1 MEPKKKLGF
10 SKVEDQGDDFLRYS
24 RSLPYEQRLMYMQE
38 LRRRAWGDKYEN
50 ADLSRSE
57 KKQVQFITI
66 EENESLE
73 SFFKRFNDLKR

>member
-1 MEPKKKLGF
+1 MDMKKKLGF

-24 RSLPYEQRLMYMQE
+24 RNLSHNERLMYMQE

-57 KKQVQFITI
+57 KKSVQFISI
-66 EENESLE
+66 ENGESLE